1 MDYEPFLFEILWKW
15 VNMATWHSISQ
26 TKKKIP
32 SRCWGSTGL
41 THVEKLKQLNRLL
54 SKHHKELKWETG
66 NVMEFRISEI
76 KDLMCG

>member
-15 VNMATWHSISQ
+15 ANMANDTEFHRQ
-26 TKKKIP
+26 KIP
-32 SRCWGSTGL
+32 SSCWGSAGL

-66 NVMEFRISEI
+66 NVMEFGISEI